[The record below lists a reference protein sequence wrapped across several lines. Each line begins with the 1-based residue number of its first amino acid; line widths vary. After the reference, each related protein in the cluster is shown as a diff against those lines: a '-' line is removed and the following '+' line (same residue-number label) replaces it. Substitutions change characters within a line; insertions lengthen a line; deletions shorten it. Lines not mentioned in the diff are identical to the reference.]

1 MSIHFSDAVGQNN
14 SEFFED
20 EDESFYNDITFEP
33 LVVDSKSQK
42 SNVTKASSTQNN
54 HNHSFTNSHSQFNK
68 HHYNRHNIENTY
80 NHFQAHNNNN
90 NHQNHQMTSQFY
102 INHSNPY
109 LSYNSNLNKLNFNTD
124 TASGVASSSSQFQPH
139 EQPQQDQHQRMSTS
153 GRILS
158 PAIQA
163 KSVQVNRNIPFPG
176 AQKRP
181 PHLRI
186 NNDSWERT
194 KDWATLVISI
204 MNQSNPVPTPT
215 INQPTNQPCLFP
227 IWRWRWMESVYR
239 LS

>member
-1 MSIHFSDAVGQNN
+1 MPIHFSGAVYQNN

-42 SNVTKASSTQNN
+42 RNVTNASSTQNN
-54 HNHSFTNSHSQFNK
+54 HNHNYTNSHSQFNN

-80 NHFQAHNNNN
+80 NHFLQ
-90 NHQNHQMTSQFY
+90 QNHQMTNQFY

-109 LSYNSNLNKLNFNTD
+109 LSYNNNPNKLNFNTD
-124 TASGVASSSSQFQPH
+124 MTTAVASSSSQFQQ
-139 EQPQQDQHQRMSTS
+139 QPQDQQQPMSTN

-163 KSVQVNRNIPFPG
+163 KSIQVNRNIPFPG

-186 NNDSWERT
+186 NNDS
-194 KDWATLVISI
+194 
-204 MNQSNPVPTPT
+204 
-215 INQPTNQPCLFP
+215 
-227 IWRWRWMESVYR
+227 
-239 LS
+239 